1 MNKITEIL
9 RNHATEID
17 GSLFI
22 HENNFPSVE
31 AHIMALEKKA
41 TKTKKQK
48 DAEEEYLRMYNRIR
62 QHFVEKTHRK
72 FVPTRRVA
80 KPAQLHAR
88 LKDYTMDELG
98 KVMYNAFKDNYHVD
112 TKFKYVTTEYLTR
125 LQTIEKYISA

>member
-31 AHIMALEKKA
+31 AHIMALSSKA
-41 TKTKKQK
+41 GKTQAQK
-48 DAEEEYLRMYNRIR
+48 DAEDEYLRMYNRIR
-62 QHFVEKTHRK
+62 KHFVEKTYRK
-72 FVPTRRVA
+72 FVPTRNVA

-112 TKFKYVTTEYLTR
+112 TKWKYVSTEYLTR